1 MKYLPIL
8 PVERAGV
15 GIFMDKLKISENAR
29 KYIQISLV
37 ILGVYFGMKYISPI
51 VSPFLLA
58 FLFTGIINPL
68 VSGLH
73 QKLKIN
79 KSVLAGGILFLM
91 AGLAFLLL
99 WFFLSLLW
107 SGGQNLALKLPDF
120 QKEFGVFLNDCCC
133 RLEDKFG
140 IDGVVIE
147 NFILEQVDVF
157 VENMEVEV
165 FPAVMGKSF
174 DYIKSIASGIS
185 FFIVMMIAVLLMMK
199 DYGKLVDKLKSEEE
213 LEGVRTV
220 CKKVVVYVKT
230 FVKAQVTILLIISTI
245 CAVTLGVIGMKGGIF
260 YGLLTGFMDMLPFV
274 GTGIMLI
281 PLALVMAFGGKVWQ
295 AVVCFVLYA
304 VCALA
309 REFLEPRLIG
319 DKVGVWPVGILFAVF
334 AGVKL
339 FGLAGIIKG
348 PLALVIICETYRYL
362 WK

>member
-73 QKLKIN
+73 QKLKIK
-79 KSVLAGGILFLM
+79 KSVLAGVILFLM
-91 AGLAFLLL
+91 AGLVFLLL

-174 DYIKSIASGIS
+174 DYIKSIVSGIS

-199 DYGKLVDKLKSEEE
+199 DYGKLVDKLKSEKE

-220 CKKVVVYVKT
+220 CKKVVVFCQSTGYYFADHQYNLRRDFRGHRDERRHFLWSADGLYGYAT
-230 FVKAQVTILLIISTI
+230 FCGNGDHADPISA
-245 CAVTLGVIGMKGGIF
+245 C
-260 YGLLTGFMDMLPFV
+260 YGFW
-274 GTGIMLI
+274 
-281 PLALVMAFGGKVWQ
+281 GK
-295 AVVCFVLYA
+295 
-304 VCALA
+304 
-309 REFLEPRLIG
+309 
-319 DKVGVWPVGILFAVF
+319 
-334 AGVKL
+334 
-339 FGLAGIIKG
+339 GLAGGGLFCSVCGVCIGQGISGAKADRG
-348 PLALVIICETYRYL
+348 
-362 WK
+362 